1 MRHAAHEL
9 DAQPGTRPARATFSC
24 MDRLFLAIIVSG
36 LLLAGVATSLL
47 VATRGGNTV
56 AVVNE
61 PPVSIMPT
69 EKSAPRRIEDNQTR
83 N

>member
-1 MRHAAHEL
+1 
-9 DAQPGTRPARATFSC
+9 

-47 VATRGGNTV
+47 VATGGGNTV
-56 AVVNE
+56 AVVNA
-61 PPVSIMPT
+61 PPAPILPT
-69 EKSAPRRIEDNQTR
+69 QKPRRVEENRAR